1 MKTSVVTNMV
11 KGVEIQEEPG
21 KIITINSF
29 FLNGK
34 KMGAEGVLAPSIFSI
49 LPAMRD

>member
-1 MKTSVVTNMV
+1 MKISVVTNMV

-34 KMGAEGVLAPSIFSI
+34 KMGAEGVLAPYSVYS
-49 LPAMRD
+49 LP